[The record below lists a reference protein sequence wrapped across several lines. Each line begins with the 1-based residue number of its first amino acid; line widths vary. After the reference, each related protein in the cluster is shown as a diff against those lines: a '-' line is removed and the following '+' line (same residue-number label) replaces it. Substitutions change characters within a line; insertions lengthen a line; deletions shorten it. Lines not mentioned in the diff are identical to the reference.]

1 VTAAARLRR
10 RLSLTLATSP
20 MFSVWSASPAAA
32 DTGSGAIAA
41 VSWLQVADSQ
51 NVAVGAYGLSINN
64 GGITEPTAGAAAL
77 ITHWLYGA
85 FQTVIGLALWLLQNV
100 LTFEWLAVISRPLEI
115 VGAQLSRLAL
125 SPGVIVA
132 VGTIAAAF
140 IAITMA
146 RGNISKA
153 GAQIGTA
160 VILAFLAVSLANK
173 PIAELVGPTGLLA
186 QGRDIGI
193 ELSTALAPGAQQ
205 SGPQAVQTI
214 TSALADNFARVP
226 TMVWNFGANLDSA
239 QYNCGHV
246 WSAAIRA
253 GDIDAVKDRVQ
264 QGCPG
269 GAQLHDYAM
278 NSASNQL
285 TFGFLAVVF
294 ALAVLVVFGY
304 LCFYIVVLALSALFW
319 AMVAV
324 VAAIAGLIPG
334 PAQTLAVKAALDAIF
349 SWLGMAAYV
358 GIAGVVGALA
368 TAMFTAVGSDMMAM
382 PLVTM
387 LLVAVFLALRRVRA
401 GLVSVRDRSATKAA
415 RIAAGAGP
423 ASSSSPGQQESQP
436 RPAGSAGALDRL
448 DPLTAMPIA
457 AGKAGQF
464 SKRVAGRAAT
474 AAGTAVAPHA
484 TAAAKAVKNFAKAS
498 VLIAPSRGASSKT
511 PPPQTNTTPPPTTA
525 PPPTPAPPAA
535 APPAAAPT
543 PPPPGRGGPPPPAP
557 PPPSPPPRP
566 GPTPPAPPSPPPGPP
581 ASPPPRPGPTPP
593 APPGGAPSAP
603 YRPAPTPAAPPSP
616 PPSPSAP
623 PPRDP
628 HHADSGTPPPPAH
641 RPAPTVHPALIDACQ
656 NPHDPTP
663 PAEAPLTAARMA
675 KFP

>member
-1 VTAAARLRR
+1 VIAAARLRR
-10 RLSLTLATSP
+10 RLSLALATSP

-100 LTFEWLAVISRPLEI
+100 LTFEWLAVISRPLEV
-115 VGAQLSRLAL
+115 VGTQLARLAL

-214 TSALADNFARVP
+214 TSSLADNFARVP

-239 QYNCGHV
+239 QYNCGPV

-415 RIAAGAGP
+415 RIAAGAGS
-423 ASSSSPGQQESQP
+423 ASSSSQGQQESRP
-436 RPAGSAGALDRL
+436 RPAESSGALDRL
-448 DPLTAMPIA
+448 DPLTAMPTA

-464 SKRVAGRAAT
+464 SKRVAGRATT
-474 AAGTAVAPHA
+474 AAGAAVAPHA
-484 TAAAKAVKNFAKAS
+484 TAAAKAVKN
-498 VLIAPSRGASSKT
+498 LITPSRGASSKT
-511 PPPQTNTTPPPTTA
+511 PPPQTNTASPPPPPPPSTGA
-525 PPPTPAPPAA
+525 PPPT
-535 APPAAAPT
+535 AAPT
-543 PPPPGRGGPPPPAP
+543 PPPGRGGPPPAP
-557 PPPSPPPRP
+557 PPQRRGATVRATWRP
-566 GPTPPAPPSPPPGPP
+566 CAPL
-581 ASPPPRPGPTPP
+581 ACTAR
-593 APPGGAPSAP
+593 
-603 YRPAPTPAAPPSP
+603 AAPRTATPSTRR
-616 PPSPSAP
+616 SIWASAT
-623 PPRDP
+623 RSCR
-628 HHADSGTPPPPAH
+628 AW
-641 RPAPTVHPALIDACQ
+641 
-656 NPHDPTP
+656 
-663 PAEAPLTAARMA
+663 
-675 KFP
+675 

>member
-1 VTAAARLRR
+1 VIAAARLRR
-10 RLSLTLATSP
+10 RLSLAFATSP
-20 MFSVWSASPAAA
+20 MVSVWSASPAWA

-41 VSWLQVADSQ
+41 ASWLQVADSQ

-64 GGITEPTAGAAAL
+64 GGITEPTVGAAAL

-85 FQTVIGLALWLLQNV
+85 FQTIIGMALWLLQNV
-100 LTFEWLAVISRPLEI
+100 LTFEWLSVISRPLEI

-146 RGNISKA
+146 RGNMSKA

-160 VILAFLAVSLANK
+160 VLLAFLAVSLANK

-193 ELSTALAPGAQQ
+193 ELSTALAPGGQR

-214 TSALADNFARVP
+214 TSSLADNFARVP
-226 TMVWNFGANLDSA
+226 TMMWNFGANLDSA
-239 QYNCGHV
+239 QYNCGQV

-253 GDIDAVKDRVQ
+253 GDIDTVKDRVQ

-269 GAQLHDYAM
+269 GTQLHDYAM

-285 TFGFLAVVF
+285 TFGFLALVF

-415 RIAAGAGP
+415 RVAAGAGSAPTSSQDKDSRPP
-423 ASSSSPGQQESQP
+423 AES
-436 RPAGSAGALDRL
+436 ASALYRL
-448 DPLTAMPIA
+448 DPLTAMPTA
-457 AGKAGQF
+457 AGKAGQL
-464 SKRVAGRAAT
+464 SKQAAGRATT
-474 AAGTAVAPHA
+474 AASAAVAPHA
-484 TAAAKAVKNFAKAS
+484 TAAAAVVKN
-498 VLIAPSRGASSKT
+498 LITPSRGASSKT
-511 PPPQTNTTPPPTTA
+511 SPAQTNTASPTTA
-525 PPPTPAPPAA
+525 APTPAPPLV
-535 APPAAAPT
+535 PARV
-543 PPPPGRGGPPPPAP
+543 GAP
-557 PPPSPPPRP
+557 PPSSPRL
-566 GPTPPAPPSPPPGPP
+566 GPTPPGPPRPP
-581 ASPPPRPGPTPP
+581 ASPPPPPSPTPRHGPTPPASPGGTQAPPRAPARPGPTPAAP
-593 APPGGAPSAP
+593 AGTPAASSVG
-603 YRPAPTPAAPPSP
+603 APTPPPAPHRTGSG
-616 PPSPSAP
+616 SAP
-623 PPRDP
+623 PAR
-628 HHADSGTPPPPAH
+628 
-641 RPAPTVHPALIDACQ
+641 RPALTVHPALIDACQ
-656 NPHDPTP
+656 NPHDPAP
-663 PAEAPLTAARMA
+663 PPDAPLSSARMA
-675 KFP
+675 KSP